1 MFEEPIIVIKGDSV
15 LIYSAFF
22 TGYTRK
28 WTETLCLHE
37 MQDLYLQL
45 IPLMGM
51 AVNLLAWEVLVKDLL
66 DLLGPTQKKNKTK
79 QKTYH

>member
-1 MFEEPIIVIKGDSV
+1 MCWSVLFEEPIVTKSDSV

-37 MQDLYLQL
+37 MQDLYSQ
-45 IPLMGM
+45 
-51 AVNLLAWEVLVKDLL
+51 
-66 DLLGPTQKKNKTK
+66 
-79 QKTYH
+79 

>member
-1 MFEEPIIVIKGDSV
+1 MLISLFEEPIVIKGDSV

-37 MQDLYLQL
+37 MQDLYLQ
-45 IPLMGM
+45 
-51 AVNLLAWEVLVKDLL
+51 
-66 DLLGPTQKKNKTK
+66 
-79 QKTYH
+79 